1 MKRRDVIGFFGGM
14 TAACSLVAR
23 AQQNPIPTVGFLSS
37 RSPEDSSDLV
47 AAFREGLSESGFVEG
62 RNLRIEFRWAQG
74 HYDRLAA
81 LSADLLTR
89 QVAVIVAPAMAPA
102 LAAKSA
108 TSMIPVIFLTGA
120 DPVQFGLVKSFSR
133 PEANL
138 TGVAILTNTLA
149 PKQLELLHEVVPKAA
164 LVGFL
169 VNQKNPITETDTQ
182 DVRSAASTLRQRA
195 LVVSASS
202 ESDLDS
208 AFATLVKEGAGALL
222 VQSDPFFNGNPAKIV
237 GLAAQHAIPAVYQFR
252 DFPVAGGLMSYG
264 TLLADAY
271 RQLGIYAGKILKGA
285 KPSDLPVQ
293 QSVKVEFVINLKT
306 AKALGLTIPQALL
319 LRADELL
326 Q

>member
-1 MKRRDVIGFFGGM
+1 
-14 TAACSLVAR
+14 
-23 AQQNPIPTVGFLSS
+23 
-37 RSPEDSSDLV
+37 
-47 AAFREGLSESGFVEG
+47 
-62 RNLRIEFRWAQG
+62 
-74 HYDRLAA
+74 
-81 LSADLLTR
+81 
-89 QVAVIVAPAMAPA
+89 
-102 LAAKSA
+102 
-108 TSMIPVIFLTGA
+108 
-120 DPVQFGLVKSFSR
+120 
-133 PEANL
+133 
-138 TGVAILTNTLA
+138 
-149 PKQLELLHEVVPKAA
+149 LELLHEVVPRAA

-182 DVRSAASTLRQRA
+182 DLRSAASTMRQRA

-222 VQSDPFFNGNPAKIV
+222 VQSDPFFNGNPEKIV
-237 GLAAQHAIPAVYQFR
+237 RLAAQHAIPAVYQFR

-293 QSVKVEFVINLKT
+293 QSVKVQFVINLKT
-306 AKALGLTIPQALL
+306 AKALGLTIPQSLL
-319 LRADELL
+319 LRADELI